1 MNQVLFTLVLAEMAL
16 ILSLLF
22 QTPLRKLVIVGLDRS
37 KQGRGPLVAKSVG
50 GTILVFF
57 SSTIYSVFSVQKR
70 LTETGFVNPT
80 DEVLMAHRLLEAS
93 LIGFSLFLAMVI
105 DRLHYYIKE
114 LHLLRKRVE
123 EVKNLKKDQE
133 HRETTAPAE
142 VKKATQMID
151 KAAKS

>member
-1 MNQVLFTLVLAEMAL
+1 MIQILFTLVLAEMAL

-22 QTPLRKLVIVGLDRS
+22 RTPLRKLVIVGLDRS
-37 KQGRGPLVAKSVG
+37 KQGRGPLVVKSVG

-70 LTETGFVNPT
+70 LSEAGFVNPT

-93 LIGFSLFLAMVI
+93 LIGFSLFLAMII

-114 LHLLRKRVE
+114 LRLLRGLVE
-123 EVKNLKKDQE
+123 EVKNLKKDDE
-133 HRETTAPAE
+133 HRKSTAPAE
-142 VKKATQMID
+142 VKKATQMI
-151 KAAKS
+151 SLIP